1 MARSSRSGRRVAATL
16 RLPYLCVV
24 TNAAEISES
33 TAACGVIVST
43 CSLATVDMQ
52 AYSVPK
58 THGPNTQITCSL
70 ARLITSQRHKHV
82 VYSQT
87 QKYDEYRKKTDKT
100 DGLQTT

>member
-1 MARSSRSGRRVAATL
+1 
-16 RLPYLCVV
+16 V

-58 THGPNTQITCSL
+58 THGPNTQIACSL
-70 ARLITSQRHKHV
+70 ARLITSQRYINTSFIHKHRN
-82 VYSQT
+82 T
-87 QKYDEYRKKTDKT
+87 MNIEKTDKT

>member
-1 MARSSRSGRRVAATL
+1 MARSSRSGRRVANCYTPFTL
-16 RLPYLCVV
+16 LCVV

-58 THGPNTQITCSL
+58 THGPIT
-70 ARLITSQRHKHV
+70 
-82 VYSQT
+82 
-87 QKYDEYRKKTDKT
+87 RK
-100 DGLQTT
+100 LPVA